1 VTSEQNETNRPIH
14 LIVQYFRAA
23 TPERQAEI
31 DTCLRENLQNPL
43 IAMVHLL
50 TEEEFA
56 LTEFPNL
63 DKVRQIAIGERLTY
77 ERAFKYAN
85 AWPEPVIWML
95 SNADIYFDDT
105 LRFLSCVDFTDQIF
119 ALTRHNVM
127 PDGSLEF
134 MPPEYAHGSQD
145 AWIFAAPVPVERLF
159 SSFYLGVPGCDHR
172 IAYEFI
178 IAGYL
183 VLNPSLKIIVRH
195 LDNFSD
201 IDVHARTNQYVS
213 LMNEEA
219 YSSRKAAS
227 PPYQYFIY
235 PTGELIPSIHSLYS
249 EKMHLSEAKSKLEAD
264 KVRLESEKVHL
275 EAEKSQLLRE
285 IYELKRGVQW
295 RDQKI
300 HALENSLS
308 WRVTAPLRRIGHVF
322 SISAAT
328 IEHSD
333 STRDKS
339 AEHTKIAELFVLNN
353 QEPSFARS
361 SEVDVIIPVY
371 NGYDKFVS
379 CIKSVL
385 NNSNNCSI
393 IIIDDSSTDPRI
405 TGYIST
411 LRDVPEN
418 GITLIRVR
426 NETNIGFVR
435 TVNKAYK
442 YTNNNFIILNSDTE
456 VPSGWLDRIIKPIN
470 ESDVI
475 ATVTPFSNAATILSF
490 PAPNVDNELY
500 HNLNIDSL
508 DGYFSRYL
516 PSAPLDIPT
525 GVGFCM
531 AVSRMVVEKIGLFD
545 EDTFD
550 RGYGEENDFCMRA
563 VEAGYRNVLI
573 PNLFVYHKHGGSFG
587 RHEKEELLRKNSIK
601 LATKHPRYSA
611 AVNDFIMLDPLAAF
625 RTFLKLVISSREGKA
640 RPTVLLLDFN
650 LGGGS
655 NLYSRNL
662 VANLER
668 TGHRIV
674 VLEFRHSMRT
684 FHLEMNLGDSIE
696 EMEFTCEFPIF
707 IKALSEKL
715 AIDSIVVSQLIT
727 WPDTEIVLAA
737 IRQTG
742 IPYLVLMHDYFML
755 CPNWTLF
762 DFQEKFCGI
771 PEDPEICARCLENI
785 RHMDIPLSQ
794 HTHVKRIEPWRIH
807 AGEYLAAAAKVI
819 CFSEASQ
826 QIVRKAYPWLDNV
839 IVNEHSIPEQHLFSW
854 KQRSY
859 DAVKRL
865 TIAVIGGMN
874 VAKGSKFLDK
884 LINTQKFKMLPVRIV
899 LLGEINP
906 LPNYVTGADSNFI
919 LHGSYNRQDLG
930 RLLGSYDVSMVM
942 IPSQWPETFCYTAS
956 EALLLGYPV
965 LCFDVGAQADRIRR
979 NNCGWVVKEPFVE
992 NAVAEIR
999 TILANP
1005 DMVSEKSL
1013 HACNYI
1019 PHTSEQHLSQFNKM
1033 LDCA

>member
-1 VTSEQNETNRPIH
+1 
-14 LIVQYFRAA
+14 
-23 TPERQAEI
+23 
-31 DTCLRENLQNPL
+31 
-43 IAMVHLL
+43 M
-50 TEEEFA
+50 TEEDFA
-56 LTEFPNL
+56 LAEFPNR
-63 DKVRQIAIGERLTY
+63 DKIRQIVIGERLTY
-77 ERAFKYAN
+77 ERAFRYAN
-85 AWPEPVIWML
+85 EWPEPVIWLL

-105 LRFLSCVDFTDQIF
+105 LRFLSGVDFTDQIF

-127 PDGSLEF
+127 PDGSLKF
-134 MPPEYAHGSQD
+134 MSPEYAHGSQD
-145 AWIFAAPVPVERLF
+145 AWIFATPVPLEKMF
-159 SSFYLGVPGCDHR
+159 TSFYLGIPGCDHR
-172 IAYEFI
+172 IAYELI

-183 VLNPSLKIIVRH
+183 VLNPSLTIIVRH
-195 LDNFSD
+195 LDNFNN
-201 IDVHARTNQYVS
+201 IDVHSRTNQYVS

-219 YSSRKAAS
+219 YSSGKAAS
-227 PPYQYFIY
+227 PPYQYFLY
-235 PTGELIPSIHSLYS
+235 PTGELFPTIHSLYS
-249 EKMHLSEAKSKLEAD
+249 EKMHLSEAKFKLEAG

-285 IYELKRGVQW
+285 IYELKRGIQW

-328 IEHSD
+328 IGHSD

-339 AEHTKIAELFVLNN
+339 AEHAKIVELFVLNN
-353 QEPSFARS
+353 QEPSFVLK

-379 CIKSVL
+379 CINSVL
-385 NNSNNCSI
+385 NNSNNCTI
-393 IIIDDSSTDPRI
+393 IIIDDSSTDARI
-405 TGYIST
+405 VKYINT
-411 LRDVPEN
+411 LQDMPEK
-418 GITLIRVR
+418 GIKLISIR
-426 NETNIGFVR
+426 NKVNNGFVK
-435 TVNKAYK
+435 TVNIAYGHTK
-442 YTNNNFIILNSDTE
+442 NNFIILNSDTE
-456 VPSGWLDRIIKPIN
+456 VPNGWLDRIIKPIN
-470 ESDVI
+470 DSDAV

-490 PAPNVDNELY
+490 PEPNVDNELY
-500 HNLNIDSL
+500 FNLNVDSL

-516 PSAPLDIPT
+516 SSSPCDIPT
-525 GVGFCM
+525 GIGFCM
-531 AVSRMVVEKIGLFD
+531 AVNRMVVEKIGLFD

-563 VEAGYRNVLI
+563 AEAGYRNVLI

-601 LATKHPRYSA
+601 LATKHPGYLA

-625 RTFLKLVISSREGKA
+625 RTFLKLVISAREGKT

-668 TGHRIV
+668 IGHRIV
-674 VLEFRHSMRT
+674 VLEFRHSTRT
-684 FHLEMNLGDSIE
+684 FHLELNLGSSVEAI
-696 EMEFTCEFPIF
+696 EFTVEFPVF
-707 IKALSEKL
+707 IKMLIEKL
-715 AIDSIVVSQLIT
+715 AIDSIIVSQLVT
-727 WPDTEIVLAA
+727 WPDTKNVLGA
-737 IRQTG
+737 IRQVG
-742 IPYLVLMHDYFML
+742 IPYVVLMHDYFML

-762 DFQEKFCGI
+762 DFQDKFCGV
-771 PEDPEICARCLENI
+771 PDDPEICANCLEKI
-785 RHMDIPLSQ
+785 RHMDIPMSQ
-794 HTHVKRIEPWRIH
+794 HTNVKRIEPWRNI
-807 AGEYLAAAAKVI
+807 AGEYLAAAKRVI
-819 CFSEASQ
+819 CFSDVSL
-826 QIVRKAYPWLDNV
+826 QIVKKAYPRLSNV
-839 IVNEHSIPEQHLFSW
+839 TVNEHSIPEQHLFSW

-859 DAVKRL
+859 DVTKRL

-884 LINTQKFKMLPVRIV
+884 LINSQKFKMLPARIV
-899 LLGEINP
+899 LFGEINP
-906 LPNYVTGADSNFI
+906 LPNYKSGDDSNFI

-930 RLLGSYDVSMVM
+930 KLLESYDVSMVM

-965 LCFDVGAQADRIRR
+965 LCFDVGAQADRIKR

-999 TILANP
+999 AILANP
-1005 DMVSEKSL
+1005 DMVSEMSL
-1013 HACNYI
+1013 RACNYI
-1019 PHTSEQHLSQFNKM
+1019 PHTSEQHLSQIYK
-1033 LDCA
+1033 LLECT